1 MARGGCGSAAGAR
14 CAWKC
19 SPGER
24 PNRCSS
30 TAKWRGRRRSK
41 RASCPAPSPC
51 WWMRRPC
58 REDSGPMPDSVLLI
72 DDDESVLR
80 AIGAYLEKLGAEVH
94 REASG
99 QAGIETFERV
109 RPDVVILDLHLPDA
123 GGLEVL
129 ERLKTQGASVILLTG
144 HGDIDTAVRAM
155 QLGAEHFLTKPVDMT
170 HLAAAAAR
178 VSEKVRLARQ
188 NALLRARDHEGEGL
202 DSLGVSPAMREL
214 ARQIE
219 LLAASDRSTVLLAG
233 ESGTGKGWAARIVHH
248 LSPRSRG
255 PFVEVNCGGLSA
267 TFLDS
272 ELFGH
277 EKGAFT
283 DAKER
288 KQGLFE
294 LADGGTIFLDEIG
307 ELAPELQPELLKVLD
322 TKTFR
327 RLGGTREMTVNVR
340 LIAAT
345 NRDLASDIQA
355 GRFRE
360 DLYYRLSVMPLKLP
374 PVRERSREDRP
385 ALVARLLLDLG
396 PQMPGCPSGCS
407 AEALDRLLSAPW
419 PGNVREMRNV
429 LERAMILARG
439 AAQIGVEHLPADLRK
454 GGGGV
459 GGGGGGGAGERR
471 HAALTLADVER
482 QQIER
487 ALRFHGGNRT
497 RAAHELG
504 ISRATLI
511 NKIKAYALDL

>member
-1 MARGGCGSAAGAR
+1 MA
-14 CAWKC
+14 
-19 SPGER
+19 
-24 PNRCSS
+24 
-30 TAKWRGRRRSK
+30 
-41 RASCPAPSPC
+41 
-51 WWMRRPC
+51 
-58 REDSGPMPDSVLLI
+58 
-72 DDDESVLR
+72 
-80 AIGAYLEKLGAEVH
+80 
-94 REASG
+94 
-99 QAGIETFERV
+99 TFQRL
-109 RPDVVILDLHLPDA
+109 RPDVVILDLHLPDV

-129 ERLKTQGASVILLTG
+129 ERLRPQGAAVILLTG
-144 HGDIDTAVRAM
+144 QGDIETAVRAM
-155 QLGAEHFLTKPVDMT
+155 QLGAEHFLTKPVDMN
-170 HLAAAAAR
+170 HLAAATAR
-178 VSEKVRLARQ
+178 VAEKVRLSRQ

-202 DSLGVSPAMREL
+202 DSLGVSPAMRDL
-214 ARQIE
+214 ARQIA
-219 LLAASDRSTVLLAG
+219 LLAASDRTTVLLTG
-233 ESGTGKGWAARIVHH
+233 ESGTGKGWVSRVIHR
-248 LSPRSRG
+248 LSGRASG
-255 PFVEVNCGGLSA
+255 PFVEVNSGGLSA

-294 LADGGTIFLDEIG
+294 LADRGTIFLDEIG
-307 ELAPELQPELLKVLD
+307 ELALELQPKLLKVLE

-345 NRDLASDIQA
+345 NRDLVSDVHS

-360 DLYYRLSVMPLKLP
+360 DLYYRLSVMPLRLP
-374 PVRERSREDRP
+374 PLRERSREDRL
-385 ALVARLLLDLG
+385 ALLTRILHDLG
-396 PQMPGCPSGCS
+396 PQMPGCPSACS
-407 AEALDRLLSAPW
+407 AEALDRLLSAPL

-439 AAQIGVEHLPADLRK
+439 AGQIGVEHLPADLRK

-487 ALRFHGGNRT
+487 AL
-497 RAAHELG
+497 
-504 ISRATLI
+504 
-511 NKIKAYALDL
+511 